1 VWTATPYRQPGGR
14 RIDIGRVLRWR
25 IGYRAADPMPVGE
38 TVERGDLIA
47 GRYRLDAEIG
57 SGGIGEAWRAIE
69 QGTNA
74 AVVLS
79 QVRLSHLAPDERD
92 RARGRL
98 RAEAGIAS
106 SLEHPNL
113 ITVRGL
119 VEHDG
124 EPWLV
129 MEYVPAPNLAE
140 LTTAGPLPARRL
152 AGIGAQVAKA
162 MDYAHLA
169 APGVVHRPV
178 TPRNLLVGEGDHVK
192 LTGFGISTIEG
203 ADTIGTEAGTGGPL
217 RAGEAAYVA
226 PEVANGIPGGPNADV
241 FSLGATLYAAVEGRP
256 PWGDGD
262 PGQSLA
268 AARKGVVDPP
278 RAAGAL
284 GPVLM
289 RMLQS
294 RPRER
299 PTAAAA
305 AQMLAEV
312 ARGGGRG
319 GLTGRRRWP
328 WIAAAAVAAAVV
340 TVVGLV
346 VVPLPAPVTID
357 PAAAPGPALGDPATA
372 DPCSLIRP
380 EPLDRFGNTTLE
392 TDSGNFDRC
401 DVVINSGQN
410 RFVAQVQLDQ
420 AGTVPP
426 PGVPEER
433 DGLTIVRGDPGPGEC
448 VRTLRL
454 SDGHDVRII
463 ARLVSGAPPDLCA
476 VADVVTET
484 ALATL
489 VRGPVPRRPAPFA
502 PGSLATVD
510 ACGLLDAATV
520 ATVPGLETAEP
531 DPGFAGWYCDW
542 ELLNTPAS
550 VVVTYDRN
558 RGGIGRDTGN
568 PMRIAGRDAAAR
580 ADQDGAGCDVTVL
593 HRPYTDR
600 RGYPSGEMLSVK
612 VDQAARVR
620 DPCVLAIAVAT
631 VAVQRLPATP

>member
-1 VWTATPYRQPGGR
+1 
-14 RIDIGRVLRWR
+14 
-25 IGYRAADPMPVGE
+25 MPVGE

-57 SGGIGEAWRAIE
+57 SGGMGEAWRAIE

-74 AVVLS
+74 AVVLNP
-79 QVRLSHLAPDERD
+79 VRLSHLAPDERE
-92 RARGRL
+92 RNRGRL

-106 SLEHPNL
+106 SLDHPNL
-113 ITVRGL
+113 ISVRGV

-140 LTTAGPLPARRL
+140 LTAAGPLPPRRA

-169 APGVVHRPV
+169 VPGVVHRPV

-192 LTGFGISTIEG
+192 LAGFGISTIEG
-203 ADTIGTEAGTGGPL
+203 DDPVGTEPIGTGAPVL
-217 RAGEAAYVA
+217 AGEAAYVA

-262 PGQSLA
+262 PGQVLA
-268 AARKGVVDPP
+268 AARKGVVEPP
-278 RAAGAL
+278 RAAGPL

-319 GLTGRRRWP
+319 ELAGRRRRWP
-328 WIAAAAVAAAVV
+328 LIAAAAVAVV
-340 TVVGLV
+340 VVAGAGLV
-346 VVPLPAPVTID
+346 VWPRPAADV

-380 EPLDRFGNTTLE
+380 EPLDRFGQTTLE

-401 DVVINSGQN
+401 DVVIDSGQD
-410 RFVAQVQLDQ
+410 RFAAQVQLDQ
-420 AGTVPP
+420 AGTVLP

-433 DGLTIVRGDPGPGEC
+433 DGLTIVRGAPAPGEC

-454 SDGHDVRII
+454 SDGHDVRVI
-463 ARLVSGAPPDLCA
+463 ARLVRGAPPDLCA
-476 VADVVTET
+476 VADVVTDT
-484 ALATL
+484 ALGVL
-489 VRGPVPRRPAPFA
+489 VGGPVPRRPAPFD
-502 PGSLATVD
+502 PGSLALVD
-510 ACGLLDAATV
+510 ACGLLDAATI

-531 DPGFAGWYCDW
+531 DPGFGGWYCDW
-542 ELLNTPAS
+542 ELLNIPAS

-558 RGGIGRDTGN
+558 RGGLGRDAGN
-568 PMRIAGRDAAAR
+568 RIRIAGRDAAAR

-620 DPCVLAIAVAT
+620 DPCVLGIAIAT
-631 VAVQRLPATP
+631 VAVERLPAAP